1 MSDSAWNF
9 TTVPGVVGG
18 VPDTTVRSTSPALK
32 RKRSPTKLES
42 IVKVPV
48 VPFAV
53 TVTVV
58 PLYDAVAATCRA
70 IRAAQASGV
79 ASDVS
84 STIWLNGRD
93 A

>member
-1 MSDSAWNF
+1 MK
-9 TTVPGVVGG
+9 VLVV
-18 VPDTTVRSTSPALK
+18 S
-32 RKRSPTKLES
+32 
-42 IVKVPV
+42 
-48 VPFAV
+48 FAV
-53 TVTVV
+53 TVIVV
-58 PLYDAVAATCRA
+58 PLYDTVAATCRA